1 MRADVTRLRLP
12 SVLTVEGLPI
22 EGHRR
27 RVLSLGPTHRTRYQG
42 PPGRGGGPRHAPRR
56 TFQRPGPCASS
67 AAARGAP
74 CSQGMASA
82 GSGGTSSRAT
92 PRSVNSR
99 EAMRARRRQ
108 SLPAAPRAGGRVRG
122 GGARQANAARSN
134 ELWPAPQADA
144 GSPVAARPPFALCP
158 SLCSEPGR
166 RSESGGG
173 GPLPWRDDQSVAAS
187 SGGATQDQVRDQA
200 DRRASREPCESAQH
214 HGAGVTGQPVSCAP
228 CSGDERLEFGRAA
241 GEGAH
246 TGQLLG
252 SWQHSAAW

>member
-122 GGARQANAARSN
+122 GR
-134 ELWPAPQADA
+134 
-144 GSPVAARPPFALCP
+144 
-158 SLCSEPGR
+158 GR
-166 RSESGGG
+166 GK
-173 GPLPWRDDQSVAAS
+173 Q
-187 SGGATQDQVRDQA
+187 T
-200 DRRASREPCESAQH
+200 RRAPTSC
-214 HGAGVTGQPVSCAP
+214 GQPRRQTQAHRWPLDRHSLFAHHSVVSLVGVASQAEGVHCHGVMTNPLLQAP
-228 CSGDERLEFGRAA
+228 AAQRRTKFVTKRTGAPRASLA
-241 GEGAH
+241 SPPSTTVLAS
-246 TGQLLG
+246 QASL
-252 SWQHSAAW
+252 